1 MFDLNLNVLVVDDM
15 ASIRKILI
23 RCLNNIGF
31 MKVVE
36 ASNGEEAIN
45 LIKSKSPEIGLIISD
60 WNMPICTGIEFL
72 RRVKAD
78 PDMSKIPFVMVTSE
92 SDKSQVLEAIKA
104 GVNGYVLKPFTP
116 EDILN
121 RLQEAH
127 KRMK

>member
-31 MKVVE
+31 TKIVE
-36 ASNGEEAIN
+36 ASNGEEAMNI
-45 LIKSKSPEIGLIISD
+45 IKSKNPPIGLIISD
-60 WNMPICTGIEFL
+60 WNMPVCSGLEFL
-72 RRVKAD
+72 KRLRAD
-78 PDMSKIPFVMVTSE
+78 AEMNKLPFIMVTSE
-92 SDKSQVLEAIKA
+92 SDKSQVLDAIKA

-121 RLQEAH
+121 RLQEAY

>member
-15 ASIRKILI
+15 ASIRRILI

-31 MKVVE
+31 MKIVE
-36 ASNGEEAIN
+36 ASNGEEAIS
-45 LIKSKSPEIGLIISD
+45 LIKSKNPEIGLIISD
-60 WNMPICTGIEFL
+60 WNMPICTGIDFL

-78 PDMSKIPFVMVTSE
+78 PEMSRIPFVMVTSE
-92 SDKSQVLEAIKA
+92 ADKSQVLEAIKS
-104 GVNGYVLKPFTP
+104 GVNGYILKPFTP